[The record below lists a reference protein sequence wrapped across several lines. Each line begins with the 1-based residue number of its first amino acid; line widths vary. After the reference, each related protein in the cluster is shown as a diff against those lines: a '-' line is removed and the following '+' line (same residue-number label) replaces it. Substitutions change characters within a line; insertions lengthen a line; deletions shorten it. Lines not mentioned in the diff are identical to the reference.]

1 MCYITSVLCFCGRYL
16 CGDGHMV
23 VFVKACNEV
32 GVPWLLFWLFLL
44 GFLLSG
50 FCNGGG
56 STKKRRTRSRHQ
68 KVQRFWR
75 RKLAYSMVLTCRER
89 LFSFPLIIFADGFQV
104 RADQLGL
111 SRQYT
116 PKDRQQRRWRR
127 AQAKSRHSAWKRR
140 VLQREGFLNTRRSSV
155 ELWN

>member
-1 MCYITSVLCFCGRYL
+1 MVVTSVGTITRLLMFA
-16 CGDGHMV
+16 
-23 VFVKACNEV
+23 KACNEV
-32 GVPWLLFWLFLL
+32 EVPLLLFRLFLL
-44 GFLLSG
+44 GFLLSS
-50 FCNGGG
+50 FYNGGN
-56 STKKRRTRSRHQ
+56 STRKRRTGSRHR
-68 KVQRFWR
+68 KVQCFRR

-116 PKDRQQRRWRR
+116 PKDRQQRSWRR